1 MRAAGV
7 PARVEHEVIHDEL
20 TSVLEQIGKRL
31 LTFWTDEDVFL
42 LDFRPWQLAP
52 LPRQV
57 IFETGELF
65 FFRQQRDARIDPLV
79 VREHRMIFWICHGDT
94 ATSSRASVPIAR
106 ASDRDLRQR

>member
-7 PARVEHEVIHDEL
+7 PARVEHEVIDDEL

-31 LTFWTDEDVFL
+31 LTFWADEDVFL

-57 IFETGELF
+57 IFETGELL
-65 FFRQQRDARIDPLV
+65 FFRHQRDARSDPWF
-79 VREHRMIFWICHGDT
+79 VRYDRRVFWISHSEMP
-94 ATSSRASVPIAR
+94 TSSRASVVIIRSAN
-106 ASDRDLRQR
+106 DT